1 MFSNGHELQV
11 NSRWSRVSSLSDL
24 MVFPLGEA
32 LPREGQIRIR
42 AEEVGPADRD
52 NQAGR
57 SAASN
62 LSDIGSLRSE
72 MELQR
77 SQSPLTLQVK
87 KNFPKSQGFFQ

>member
-1 MFSNGHELQV
+1 MKRASERKRATVIRVTQV
-11 NSRWSRVSSLSDL
+11 TPSCWKVR
-24 MVFPLGEA
+24 EH

-87 KNFPKSQGFFQ
+87 KD